1 MLDRAVGA
9 IEKIAGLF
17 LLAVALLFA
26 FVLGGMYGGFFT
38 STEAAGMGAMG
49 ALALGVVRRTLPVR
63 AVMECLVDALKVTA
77 SIFVVVIGAYLF
89 GYFLTIT
96 QTTQSIVAW
105 MSALPIGKF
114 GVLAMILAGYLILG
128 AIMDELAMI
137 LLTVP
142 IVFPVM
148 MQLGFDPIRFGVIVV
163 MAVTLGMICPPVGI
177 NVFVINSIDRSISL
191 PRICRGVMPFI
202 ASDIV
207 RLVILCAFPA
217 VSLLLPQAMDQ
228 PLGQVIRTL
237 FGLE

>member
-1 MLDRAVGA
+1 VGA
-9 IEKIAGLF
+9 IG
-17 LLAVALLFA
+17 ALLIG
-26 FVLGGMYGGFFT
+26 VL
-38 STEAAGMGAMG
+38 
-49 ALALGVVRRTLPVR
+49 RRTLGPAR
-63 AVMECLVDALKVTA
+63 TLECAVEALKVTA

-96 QTTQSIVAW
+96 QTTQAIVEW
-105 MSALPIGKF
+105 ISALPLNRYG
-114 GVLAMILAGYLILG
+114 ILAIILVGYFILG

-148 MQLGFDPIRFGVIVV
+148 VKLGFDPVWFGVIIV

-177 NVFVINSIDRSISL
+177 NVFVINSIHRDISL
-191 PRICRGVMPFI
+191 PRIYAGVVPFI

-217 VSLLLPQAMDQ
+217 LSLTLPSAMDQ
-228 PLGQVIRTL
+228 PIASYFRAI
-237 FGLE
+237 FGY